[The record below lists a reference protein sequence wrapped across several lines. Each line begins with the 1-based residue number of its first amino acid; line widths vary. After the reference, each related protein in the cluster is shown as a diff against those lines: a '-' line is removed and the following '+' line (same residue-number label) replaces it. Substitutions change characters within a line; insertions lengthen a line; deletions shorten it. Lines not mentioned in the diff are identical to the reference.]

1 MGATLDDT
9 FIGLDVGSSKIAAV
23 MGERDQEGHVR
34 FVDAILSESQG
45 VLNGIVVDIPE
56 ASSCIESALAA
67 LEERSGRRV
76 GHVCLSVGGP
86 HIEGVNG
93 RGRVAILPA
102 GREIIY
108 SDVQTALAAAAE
120 NVTIPENRSVLHE
133 IPRAYT
139 IDGQP
144 GVRDPQGMH
153 GYELAVEVHYAT
165 GLTTAVA
172 NLVKCVREARLE
184 AESFVA
190 APLAVGEVA
199 RAAYDTTEPFAVAD
213 IGAQTVDFALY
224 TGGTVWMSHTAPV
237 GGLDIT
243 REIATQFKLGV
254 RAAEEVKRRY
264 GTADLTTVDEYE
276 LVDLPPSAGMDASA
290 PRAELV
296 RVIQE
301 SAYKLAD
308 ALCRPL
314 EDARAAEVEPERLI
328 LTGGGSALPGLS
340 ALMTTALEV
349 PVECGVPARM
359 AGLPAW
365 LDRPEYTAAA
375 GAALWY
381 VRCVP
386 YPQTNP
392 SLRRLRGM
400 PSFMRGARRLFKSAL
415 P

>member
-1 MGATLDDT
+1 MGAALEDT

-23 MGERDQEGHVR
+23 MAERDHEGRVR
-34 FVDAILSESQG
+34 FVDAILGESRG
-45 VLNGIVVDIPE
+45 VRNGIVVDIPE
-56 ASSCIESALAA
+56 AAACIESTLAA

-86 HIEGVNG
+86 QIEGLNG

-108 SDVQTALAAAAE
+108 SDVQSALAAAVDS
-120 NVTIPENRSVLHE
+120 VTIPDSRAVLHE

-139 IDGQP
+139 VDGQP

-153 GYELAVEVHYAT
+153 GNELAVEVHYAT
-165 GLTTAVA
+165 GLSTAVA

-184 AESFVA
+184 AETFVA
-190 APLAVGEVA
+190 APLAAGEVA
-199 RAAYDTTEPFAVAD
+199 RAAYETTEPFAIAD
-213 IGAQTVDFALY
+213 IGAETTDFALY
-224 TGGTVWMSHTAPV
+224 TGGTVWMSQTTPV
-237 GGLDIT
+237 GGLDIS
-243 REIATQFKLGV
+243 REIATQFKLGLH
-254 RAAEEVKRRY
+254 AAEEVKRRY
-264 GTADLTTVDEYE
+264 GAADLSTVDEFE
-276 LVDLPPSAGMDASA
+276 LVDLPPSAGMDAYV
-290 PRAELV
+290 PRAELA

-301 SAYKLAD
+301 RAYALAD
-308 ALCRPL
+308 ALCQPL
-314 EDARAAEVEPERLI
+314 EDARAAGVEPERLI
-328 LTGGGSALPGLS
+328 LTGGGSALPGLA

-349 PVECGVPARM
+349 PVECGVPPRL

-365 LDRPEYTAAA
+365 LERPEYTVAA

-386 YPQTNP
+386 YPRANV
-392 SLRRLRGM
+392 SMRRLRGM
-400 PSFMRGARRLFKSAL
+400 PSLVSGARKLLKAVL

>member
-1 MGATLDDT
+1 MGAALEDT

-23 MGERDQEGHVR
+23 MAERDQEGHVR
-34 FVDAILSESQG
+34 FVDAILSESRG
-45 VLNGIVVDIPE
+45 VRNGIVVDIPE
-56 ASSCIESALAA
+56 AAACIESAIAA
-67 LEERSGRRV
+67 LEERCGRRV

-86 HIEGVNG
+86 QIEGVNG

-108 SDVQTALAAAAE
+108 SDVQGALAAAAE
-120 NVTIPENRSVLHE
+120 SVTLPENRTILHE

-165 GLTTAVA
+165 GLSTAVA
-172 NLVKCVREARLE
+172 NLVKCVREAHLE
-184 AESFVA
+184 ADAFVV
-190 APLAVGEVA
+190 APLAAGEVA
-199 RAAYDTTEPFAVAD
+199 RAAYETTEPFAVAD
-213 IGAQTVDFALY
+213 VGAETMDFALY
-224 TGGTVWMSHTAPV
+224 TGGTIWMSQTTPV
-237 GGLDIT
+237 GGMDIS
-243 REIATQFKLGV
+243 REIATQFKLGL
-254 RAAEEVKRRY
+254 RAAEEIKRRY
-264 GTADLTTVDEYE
+264 GAADVATVDEFE
-276 LVDLPPSAGMDASA
+276 LVDLPPSAALDAYV
-290 PRAELV
+290 PRAELA

-301 SAYKLAD
+301 RAYALAD
-308 ALCRPL
+308 SLCRPL
-314 EDARAAEVEPERLI
+314 EDARAAGVEPERMI

-340 ALMTTALEV
+340 ALMTTALEI

-359 AGLPAW
+359 AGLPVW
-365 LDRPEYTAAA
+365 LERPEYTVAA

-386 YPQTNP
+386 YAQPNT
-392 SLRRLRGM
+392 SRRLYGV
-400 PSFMRGARRLFKSAL
+400 PSFVRGARKLFRTVL